1 VTGLMTNLAIEKSE
15 IVHATVHATV
25 LVIVPANAMPS
36 RGASVQERDPAP
48 VIEQAG
54 LALAHVFVPALTRR

>member
-1 VTGLMTNLAIEKSE
+1 MTNLVIEKSE

-25 LVIVPANAMPS
+25 LVIVPANATPS

-54 LALAHVFVPALTRR
+54 EL